1 MLKIKLVRS
10 TIGASPVQRR
20 TLEALG
26 LRKIRQERSME
37 SNRSVLGMVERV
49 KHLVEV
55 TSDETA

>member
-26 LRKIRQERSME
+26 LRKIRQERSMQ
-37 SNRSVLGMVERV
+37 SNKSVLGMVERV

-55 TSDETA
+55 THDETA

>member
-26 LRKIRQERSME
+26 LRKIRQERSMQ
-37 SNRSVLGMVERV
+37 SNKSVLGMVERV

-55 TSDETA
+55 TNDETA